1 VPEVVW
7 FFDRLFLARPLDF
20 GEVAVVPLRVRV
32 DTLCA
37 ALAAYRIRQGAPLDA
52 AGSSM
57 DVAAV
62 VFRDANGEDADKAL
76 TATSVR
82 ARAVAS
88 ALGFRQMG
96 RGRLLGA
103 VVHADGADVI
113 RRAPDR
119 YPQVTNLPFVPE
131 EQEVGALIQSFAD
144 HPQAIVLADLFAE
157 GCRDENP
164 SAGVVRLWAVLE
176 ALAEKFPGT
185 KLGKV
190 RGALRQLQINEL
202 ELGGGLLLDRAYKVR
217 NDFMHLGV
225 LAPIDTAAKL
235 RAELADLT
243 SFTLRHAGLAPVAPA
258 AKPHRALG

>member
-1 VPEVVW
+1 
-7 FFDRLFLARPLDF
+7 
-20 GEVAVVPLRVRV
+20 
-32 DTLCA
+32 
-37 ALAAYRIRQGAPLDA
+37 
-52 AGSSM
+52 
-57 DVAAV
+57 
-62 VFRDANGEDADKAL
+62 
-76 TATSVR
+76 
-82 ARAVAS
+82 
-88 ALGFRQMG
+88 
-96 RGRLLGA
+96 
-103 VVHADGADVI
+103 
-113 RRAPDR
+113 
-119 YPQVTNLPFVPE
+119 VPE
-131 EQEVGALIQSFAD
+131 EQEVGALIQSFAN